1 MAHAVSSA
9 KIDVQDPGADSTSGT
24 HLIIVPAD

>member
-1 MAHAVSSA
+1 VADALSSA
-9 KIDVQDPGADSTSGT
+9 KIDVQDPGVDSTGPA